1 MIKVSITYKENN
13 FLSLIV
19 TGHANSAAYGH
30 DLVCSA
36 VSAVV
41 TGGFNNL
48 SDINSFK
55 VRLEE
60 GNASLEAIKEVN
72 PHDKVVIETI
82 ISGLKTIAENDPK
95 FVKIIE

>member
-1 MIKVSITYKENN
+1 MIKVKIIYEGDLFK
-13 FLSLIV
+13 SLKV

-48 SDINSFK
+48 KEIDSFNVTLK
-55 VRLEE
+55 E
-60 GNASLEAIKEVN
+60 GNASLEAVKEISQ
-72 PHDKVVIETI
+72 HDKVVIETI
-82 ISGLKTIAENDPK
+82 ITGLKTIALEDPD
-95 FVKIIE
+95 FIKIEQ

>member
-1 MIKVSITYKENN
+1 MIKVKLTYEGEN
-13 FLSLIV
+13 FTSLKV
-19 TGHANSAAYGH
+19 TGHAGSAAYGH

-48 SDINSFK
+48 QDIDSFK
-55 VRLEE
+55 VTLEE
-60 GNASLEAIKEVN
+60 GNASLEAIEEVSA
-72 PHDKVVIETI
+72 HDKVVIQTI
-82 ISGLKTIAENDPK
+82 ISGLKTIAESEPD

>member
-1 MIKVSITYKENN
+1 MIKVNVTYKNGN
-13 FLSLIV
+13 FASLKV

-48 SDINSFK
+48 KNIDSFN
-55 VRLEE
+55 VTLEE
-60 GNASLEAIKEVN
+60 GNASLEAIKEVTSY
-72 PHDKVVIETI
+72 DKVVIDTI
-82 ISGLKTIAENDPK
+82 ISGLKTIAEADPE
-95 FVKIIE
+95 FVKINE